1 MRRQLTFLLA
11 LAMLFSLT
19 ACDGTTSDQESPAP
33 SESSQMT
40 ETPAS
45 EPSGDL
51 ATEEPNAESPEE
63 TPEQTQPSSE
73 EQQDPAQSPAG
84 DDDGNSNILIAYF
97 TWADNT
103 VVEDPD
109 SVDVD
114 ATTSASVLAPGN
126 AAKLAS

>member
-19 ACDGTTSDQESPAP
+19 ACGGTTSDQESPAP

-63 TPEQTQPSSE
+63 TPVRSSKPPRSLPQE
-73 EQQDPAQSPAG
+73 TTMG
-84 DDDGNSNILIAYF
+84 
-97 TWADNT
+97 T
-103 VVEDPD
+103 
-109 SVDVD
+109 
-114 ATTSASVLAPGN
+114 ATS
-126 AAKLAS
+126 